1 MEYLITIVIANV
13 LIGGMIG
20 MTGIAGFLLPMLYSG
35 FLGMPSVQGLAL
47 SFFAFLISGVLG
59 AYNYYRA
66 KHLDLKLAVWIS
78 AGSFVG
84 AIGGVRLNLLIEE
97 DMVKKILY
105 LVVLLSGISIL
116 LRKESEDTK
125 KNDRPGQKIPPLF
138 WLAFGA
144 EVVLCWQALC
154 ARDLWEESMAV
165 CRELRR
171 GDLPAARRAVGMI
184 VGRDTAA
191 LTPEGVARAAVETVA
206 ENTSDGVAA
215 PLFWMALG
223 GAPLAMA
230 YKAVNTMDSM
240 VGYRND
246 RYRWFGTAAA
256 RLDDL
261 ANWLPSR
268 LCALVMAA
276 LAPLA
281 GLDGRGA
288 FRIWRRDRR
297 KHKSPNSAQTEA
309 AMAGALGVELA
320 GDASYFGVVHHK
332 PTLGDPLRPVEPED
346 IPRAGRLMLLT
357 SGACCLLAAGLR
369 WWITVGMR

>member
-1 MEYLITIVIANV
+1 MTAMAV
-13 LIGGMIG
+13 LGGFCLDLLLGDPRWLPHPVRLMGAAIQALEKG
-20 MTGIAGFLLPMLYSG
+20 LRRLFPATPLGERLAGG
-35 FLGMPSVQGLAL
+35 VLAL
-47 SFFAFLISGVLG
+47 ALPLG
-59 AYNYYRA
+59 S
-66 KHLDLKLAVWIS
+66 W
-78 AGSFVG
+78 G
-84 AIGGVRLNLLIEE
+84 AAWGILRLC
-97 DMVKKILY
+97 
-105 LVVLLSGISIL
+105 G
-116 LRKESEDTK
+116 
-125 KNDRPGQKIPPLF
+125 LF
-138 WLAFGA
+138 SPWLAFGA

-191 LTPEGVARAAVETVA
+191 LTPEGVAKAAVETVA

>member
-1 MEYLITIVIANV
+1 MTAMAV
-13 LIGGMIG
+13 LGGFCLDLLLGDPRGLPHPVRLMGAAIQALEKG
-20 MTGIAGFLLPMLYSG
+20 LRRLFPATPLGERLAGG
-35 FLGMPSVQGLAL
+35 VLAL
-47 SFFAFLISGVLG
+47 ALPL
-59 AYNYYRA
+59 
-66 KHLDLKLAVWIS
+66 
-78 AGSFVG
+78 GSFG
-84 AIGGVRLNLLIEE
+84 AAWGILRLC
-97 DMVKKILY
+97 
-105 LVVLLSGISIL
+105 G
-116 LRKESEDTK
+116 
-125 KNDRPGQKIPPLF
+125 LF
-138 WLAFGA
+138 SPWLAFGA

-191 LTPEGVARAAVETVA
+191 LTPEGVAKAAVETVA

-346 IPRAGRLMLLT
+346 IPRAGRLMLLV

-369 WWITVGMR
+369 WWITAGMG